1 MAQTLTTPSSTT
13 SGSLLPGLRMDQK
26 VLERLTNRQRQVLAG
41 LVDGKSTK
49 QISTDL
55 GMAPNVV
62 RTEVARIQEITEEIF
77 GPALSQTSDK
87 SAELDLVYE
96 LPTNPVELASKLKNL
111 LASETTNVSNALT
124 LALQDRL
131 AETLAAWFGS
141 NTSVYDSILTKKL
154 ANSVASSGVSGMAR
168 TKDALDLITGWNTLP
183 SGLTKAKAVQILK
196 NETADFRT
204 ARSYLTNQAK
214 FINAFL
220 RFYLEKKDKLSK
232 YESEILDGS
241 IETNSE
247 FRVWSI
253 ALRDAWVRN
262 SKFTEVKNHKMYQSH
277 WLRFTEILISKG
289 INDYSLELISNVQ
302 NYLENESDKQ
312 FFVQNLSKATTLNR
326 NVGVSKPSLQTT
338 NKLEGDRIAI
348 YAGADVAHEKIQQMK
363 EDFVFLSAQDKLL
376 QKLSLEVSIS
386 DDQLVVRFTS
396 PKELTSYRRAIDSI
410 NKNIKQAFDQN

>member
-1 MAQTLTTPSSTT
+1 MAQTLTTPPSAINGSS
-13 SGSLLPGLRMDQK
+13 LPVLRMDQK
-26 VLERLTNRQRQVLAG
+26 ILERLTNKQRQILAG

-55 GMAPNVV
+55 GIAPNVV
-62 RTEVARIQEITEEIF
+62 RTEAARIHDITEEIF
-77 GPALSQTSDK
+77 GPALSQTSDTN
-87 SAELDLVYE
+87 AELDLVYE
-96 LPTNPVELASKLKNL
+96 LPTNAVELASRLKNL

-131 AETLAAWFGS
+131 ADTLTAWFGS
-141 NTSVYDSILTKKL
+141 NASFYDIILTKKL
-154 ANSVASSGVSGMAR
+154 ANSVASSGESGIAR
-168 TKDALDLITGWNTLP
+168 TKEALDLITGWNTMP
-183 SGLTKAKAVQILK
+183 SGLTKAKAVRILK

-220 RFYLEKKDKLSK
+220 KFYLENNDKLSK

-241 IETNSE
+241 IESNSE

-253 ALRDAWVRN
+253 ALRDAWMRN
-262 SKFTEVKNHKMYQSH
+262 GKITEAKNHKMYQSH

-289 INDYSLELISNVQ
+289 INEYSLELIKNVQ

-312 FFVQNLSKATTLNR
+312 FFVQNLGKATTLNR

-338 NKLEGDRIAI
+338 LKVEGGRIAI
-348 YAGADVAHEKIQQMK
+348 YASAEVVHEKIKQMK

-396 PKELTSYRRAIDSI
+396 PKELTSYRRAIDNI
-410 NKNIKQAFDQN
+410 NNNIKQAFDQK